1 MFRALRN
8 ILRLLVIARTLARHG
23 ALAPLR
29 DVLQGAGLAPAL
41 LFLAELFSRTPTA
54 RAVALRP
61 GERLAEALTELGPAF
76 IKLGQMLSTRSDLLG
91 EQVASDLSRLQ
102 DRLAPF
108 PASEARAAIAAA
120 FGQPVEMLFESFDDR
135 PVSAASIAQVHY
147 AVVRATREPGDRAQD
162 TRDAAGAPIE
172 PPIETGIE
180 PREVAVKILRPGI
193 EAALARDIDLLYWIA
208 EWVETTQPR
217 LRRLKPVE
225 VVATF
230 AATVRT
236 EMDLRLEAAAAS
248 ELAENF
254 ADDPTYRVP
263 EVDWRRT
270 ARRVMTQAR
279 LTGIAMDDREA
290 MAAAGLDIDEV
301 LARAAAIFFR
311 QVFRDGYFHG
321 DQHPGNMVVDDDGNI
336 GAVDFGIMGRLD
348 RKNRYYLAD
357 MLLAFLERNYPRIA
371 QVHFDAGFVPAHHS
385 PEDFAQA
392 CRSIGEP
399 IFGRPLHEISF
410 ARLLG
415 QLFRITEQFDMET
428 QPQLLLLQKNMLM
441 AEGVS
446 RRLNPRLNIWVLAQP
461 LIAEWMRE
469 NRGPEARIRDFA
481 SELGR
486 IGERLPT
493 LLADLEK
500 VVAMTADGGF
510 KLHPETLSAFAK
522 GQKGRSHIWALWV
535 AVAALALAVLFG

>member
-1 MFRALRN
+1 MLRALRN

-29 DVLQGAGLAPAL
+29 DALQGAGLAPAVML
-41 LFLAELFSRTPTA
+41 VASLFSRPP
-54 RAVALRP
+54 RAGEAGSRP
-61 GERLAEALTELGPAF
+61 GERLVAALTELGPAF

-91 EQVASDLSRLQ
+91 EEVASDLSRLQ

-108 PASEARAAIAAA
+108 PGTEARATIEAELR
-120 FGQPVEMLFESFDDR
+120 QPVAALFESFDDR

-147 AVVRATREPGDRAQD
+147 ATVRPLPEEIGGEAPDEMADD
-162 TRDAAGAPIE
+162 VDSAAGPAL
-172 PPIETGIE
+172 
-180 PREVAVKILRPGI
+180 REVAVKVLRPGI
-193 EAALARDIDLLYWIA
+193 EAAFARDLDLLQWIA
-208 EWVETTQPR
+208 EWVEATQPR
-217 LRRLKPVE
+217 LRRLKPME

-248 ELAENF
+248 ELAGNF
-254 ADDPTYRVP
+254 ADDPTYLVP
-263 EVDWRRT
+263 EIDWRRT
-270 ARRVMTQAR
+270 ARRVMTQER
-279 LTGIAMDDREA
+279 LTGIPMDDREA
-290 MAAAGLDIDEV
+290 MQAAGLDIDEV

-321 DQHPGNMVVDDDGNI
+321 DQHPGNMFVDEDGNI

-357 MLLAFLERNYPRIA
+357 MLLAFLERDYPRIA

-385 PEDFAQA
+385 MEDFAQA

-399 IFGRPLHEISF
+399 IFGRPLHQISF

-469 NRGPEARIRDFA
+469 NRGPEARVKDLA
-481 SELGR
+481 KELGR
-486 IGERLPT
+486 VAERLPQT
-493 LLADLEK
+493 LADLEK
-500 VVAMTADGGF
+500 VVAMAADGGL
-510 KLHPETLSAFAK
+510 KLHPDTLAAFARSH
-522 GQKGRSHIWALWV
+522 KGRSHVWALWV
-535 AVAALALAVLFG
+535 AVAALALALLLG